1 MGQVLT
7 RESRTELEEN
17 VVSVE
22 AATQSESI
30 EALVASDKAHLAHP
44 LTRHRAFLQ
53 DGPVLV
59 VGGKGSKVELADGRM
74 LIDGSAGLW
83 CVNVGHG
90 RQELAQA
97 AYDQMNTVAF
107 TPTFGGFSNIPAIK
121 LAERIA
127 DLAPGDLNA
136 VMFTSGGSESNETA
150 FKMARFYW
158 TLLGRS
164 SKSVIISHDRGYH
177 GLGLATTAATG
188 LPQYYPD
195 FGPITSGFAKTPAPY
210 CYRCTAGTPCDPASC
225 PVDTGAA
232 LASRI
237 EELGPENVA
246 AVIVEPVFGT
256 GGVIVPPP
264 GYLRAVR
271 DICDRYDVLMI
282 ADEVITGFG
291 RTGRWFGVEHDG
303 VVPDM
308 LTFAKGVTSG
318 YIPLGGVI
326 IRQRI
331 WDAMHAVPDDHAFM
345 HGFTYSGHPV
355 SCAVALANID
365 IIEREGLVDQAAERG
380 KYLKSRLETL
390 RNLDHVGYV
399 RGLGLMTC
407 VEVVADKVT
416 RERFPSVGLARTAA
430 VARSARE
437 FGLVTRPL
445 LDDILLLAPPLVI
458 TEQEIDEAVD
468 AMGESI
474 KRLQA

>member
-1 MGQVLT
+1 MNVAAST
-7 RESRTELEEN
+7 NPASTEDLI
-17 VVSVE
+17 
-22 AATQSESI
+22 AA
-30 EALVASDKAHLAHP
+30 DKAHLVHP

-59 VGGKGSKVELADGRM
+59 VGGEGAKVQLADGRM

-97 AYDQMNTVAF
+97 AYDQMRTVAF
-107 TPTFGGFSNIPAIK
+107 TPTFGGFSNVPAIK
-121 LAERIA
+121 LSERIT

-158 TLLGRS
+158 KLLGQP
-164 SKSVIISHDRGYH
+164 SKTVIISQDRGYH

-195 FGPITSGFAKTPAPY
+195 FGPLMPGFAKTPAPY
-210 CYRCTAGTPCDPASC
+210 CYRCDAGVPCEPGTC
-225 PVDTGAA
+225 PIDSGEA
-232 LASRI
+232 LAKVI
-237 EELGPENVA
+237 TELGPENVA
-246 AVIVEPVFGT
+246 ALIVEPVLGT

-271 DICDRYDVLMI
+271 EVCDRYDVLMI

-308 LTFAKGVTSG
+308 LTFAKGVSSG

-326 IRQRI
+326 VRQRL
-331 WDAMHAVPDDHAFM
+331 WDAIHSVPDDHAFM

-355 SCAVALANID
+355 SCAVALANLD
-365 IIEREGLVDQAAERG
+365 IIEREGLVAQAAERG
-380 KYLKSRLETL
+380 AYLKAGLETL
-390 RNLDHVGYV
+390 RSLDYVGDV

-416 RERFPSVGLARTAA
+416 REHFPSVGLARTAA
-430 VARSARE
+430 VAKSARE

-445 LDDILLLAPPLVI
+445 LDDILLLAPPFVI
-458 TEQEIDEAVD
+458 TEAEVDQAVN

-474 KRLQA
+474 KRLQV